1 MYYHGFGQK
10 IFKHFGDIEEKV
22 IFPVQLGD
30 KKKKK
35 NTFQLFE
42 AKVNDMSVL
51 SEILN
56 IVKIEC
62 DYQTDLGF
70 ISLICLQQ
78 DCQHPI

>member
-1 MYYHGFGQK
+1 
-10 IFKHFGDIEEKV
+10 
-22 IFPVQLGD
+22 LGD